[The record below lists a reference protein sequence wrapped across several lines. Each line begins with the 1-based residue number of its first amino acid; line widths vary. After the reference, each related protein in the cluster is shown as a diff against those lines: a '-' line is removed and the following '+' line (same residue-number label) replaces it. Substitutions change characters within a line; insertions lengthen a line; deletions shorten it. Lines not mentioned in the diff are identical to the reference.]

1 MIWINISIIDNFN
14 VLDLT
19 HHFIFDPHVDI
30 LVHNASNMY
39 NTTCLK
45 TTLDSQQSVLLGQNA
60 SFADGRFEIDETA
73 ITECAIAAQNGGL
86 VEEGI
91 PYVAGNTLWAV
102 YQVIFETLN
111 SDS

>member
-1 MIWINISIIDNFN
+1 
-14 VLDLT
+14 
-19 HHFIFDPHVDI
+19 
-30 LVHNASNMY
+30 MY

-60 SFADGRFEIDETA
+60 TSTDGRFEIDETA
-73 ITECAIAAQNGGL
+73 ITECAISAQNGGQ

-102 YQVIFETLN
+102 YQVVYETLN

>member
-1 MIWINISIIDNFN
+1 
-14 VLDLT
+14 
-19 HHFIFDPHVDI
+19 
-30 LVHNASNMY
+30 MY

-60 SFADGRFEIDETA
+60 TSTDGRFEIDETA
-73 ITECAIAAQNGGL
+73 ITECAISAQNGGQ

-102 YQVIFETLN
+102 YQVIYVTFN

>member
-1 MIWINISIIDNFN
+1 
-14 VLDLT
+14 
-19 HHFIFDPHVDI
+19 
-30 LVHNASNMY
+30 MY

-102 YQVIFETLN
+102 YQVICGSFIQHVARLSMHILN
-111 SDS
+111 VFDFLKYSYILVHRCHCSAKYT

>member
-1 MIWINISIIDNFN
+1 
-14 VLDLT
+14 
-19 HHFIFDPHVDI
+19 
-30 LVHNASNMY
+30 MY

-60 SFADGRFEIDETA
+60 TSTDGRFEIDETA
-73 ITECAIAAQNGGL
+73 ITECAIAAQNDGQ

-102 YQVIFETLN
+102 YQVIYETLN
-111 SDS
+111 SDSSMFIKLFSLWSLIVCIIIYFSSPL

>member
-1 MIWINISIIDNFN
+1 
-14 VLDLT
+14 
-19 HHFIFDPHVDI
+19 
-30 LVHNASNMY
+30 MY

-60 SFADGRFEIDETA
+60 TSTDGRFEIDETA
-73 ITECAIAAQNGGL
+73 ITECAIAAQNGGQ

-102 YQVIFETLN
+102 YQVICGSFIQVTATFLFLHVLN
-111 SDS
+111 VFDFSKYLIF